1 MGFCW
6 PHRVLRYLYF
16 SARMMLT
23 VRFVTKSNVFSLG
36 FSANNT
42 HLYWYALLGPLPPYL
57 FTNAAFF
64 SGTTGRTLY
73 KYDLTTLQEIP
84 LFPASPVGVF
94 DDHSDTIRDLTC
106 HPWQTE
112 LTMTAR

>member
-1 MGFCW
+1 M
-6 PHRVLRYLYF
+6 V
-16 SARMMLT
+16 LT
-23 VRFVTKSNVFSLG
+23 VRFVIKSNVFSLG

-42 HLYWYALLGPLPPYL
+42 HLYWYVLLSPLPSYFL
-57 FTNAAFF
+57 TNPTLS

-73 KYDLTTLQEIP
+73 KYDLATLQEIP

-106 HPWQTE
+106 HPWQSE
-112 LTMTAR
+112 LAMTAR